1 MNMTQDTTKTV
12 ASPSGLQRVTVL
24 GTGVLGAQIAFQCAF
39 HGKSVTAY
47 DIDAAALERARDA
60 LTRLAQTY
68 SADLPGTTPEA
79 TTRVAAAI
87 ALSSD
92 LAQAVRDAALRI
104 ERGHRL
110 GPQPLATARPHR
122 LDRHRR
128 IDRVQDRRRHLA
140 ALIDLD
146 HKAIRLQP
154 VKQGNGLLRPLLR
167 LCSPNRLVS

>member
-1 MNMTQDTTKTV
+1 MTQDTTKTV

-47 DIDAAALERARDA
+47 NIDAAALERARDA

-68 SADLPGTTPEA
+68 AADLPGTTPEA

-92 LAQAVRDAALRI
+92 LAQAVRDAA
-104 ERGHRL
+104 
-110 GPQPLATARPHR
+110 P
-122 LDRHRR
+122 
-128 IDRVQDRRRHLA
+128 
-140 ALIDLD
+140 
-146 HKAIRLQP
+146 
-154 VKQGNGLLRPLLR
+154 
-167 LCSPNRLVS
+167 

>member
-68 SADLPGTTPEA
+68 AADLPGT
-79 TTRVAAAI
+79 
-87 ALSSD
+87 
-92 LAQAVRDAALRI
+92 
-104 ERGHRL
+104 
-110 GPQPLATARPHR
+110 
-122 LDRHRR
+122 
-128 IDRVQDRRRHLA
+128 RRRP
-140 ALIDLD
+140 
-146 HKAIRLQP
+146 R
-154 VKQGNGLLRPLLR
+154 RPPGSR
-167 LCSPNRLVS
+167 RPSH

>member
-1 MNMTQDTTKTV
+1 MTQDTTKTV

-68 SADLPGTTPEA
+68 AADLPGTTPEA

-92 LAQAVRDAALRI
+92 LAQAVRDADLVIEAVPEKLELKRSVYAELARLAREGTIFATNSSRI
-104 ERGHRL
+104 GNS
-110 GPQPLATARPHR
+110 TA
-122 LDRHRR
+122 
-128 IDRVQDRRRHLA
+128 
-140 ALIDLD
+140 
-146 HKAIRLQP
+146 
-154 VKQGNGLLRPLLR
+154 
-167 LCSPNRLVS
+167 